1 MNKLRDRGTVSRRQA
16 PPAMLDGLEPACARA
31 RRLASTI
38 RHLDLHILFMD
49 TS

>member
-1 MNKLRDRGTVSRRQA
+1 MNKLRARTAVSRRQA
-16 PPAMLDGLEPACARA
+16 PPTMLDGLAPACARA

-38 RHLDLHILFMD
+38 RHPEHHILFID